1 MKRFDASKWRALAR
15 ASLALGVA
23 FGLGLTGEQVA
34 SLTAVTE
41 LIILLVK
48 DSFFPNIPESL

>member
-15 ASLALGVA
+15 ASLALAVA

-34 SLTAVTE
+34 SMTAVTE
-41 LIILLVK
+41 LVIIIVK
-48 DSFFPNIPESL
+48 DTFFPDEPSV